1 MHPELFRIGGFFLPT
16 YGLLV
21 ALAFLAA
28 LAITARLARR
38 SGLDADAILNL
49 GIYCALA
56 GIAGAKL
63 MMFLLDLPYYFRNP
77 SQIFSTATLQAGGV
91 FYGGLLL
98 ALLVAVWYM
107 RSRKLPLLA
116 TADAF
121 APGLALGHSIGRI
134 GCFTAGCCW
143 GQPTHLPWAVT
154 FHSPRASELVGVPL
168 GIALHPTQLYEA
180 IAEALIFVFL
190 YRRFGKAHRPG
201 AIIGWYL
208 MLYSTVR
215 FLVEF
220 LRAHDQVNPFG
231 GPFSASQWIALGLIA
246 LTAVVWLRTRSDARQ
261 PVAARN
267 R

>member
-1 MHPELFRIGGFFLPT
+1 MHPEVFRIGSFFLPT

-21 ALAFLAA
+21 AIAFLTA

-38 SGLDADAILNL
+38 SGLDADAVLNL

-63 MMFLLDLPYYFRNP
+63 MMLLLDVPYYFRNP
-77 SQIFSTATLQAGGV
+77 SQIFSAATLQAGGV
-91 FYGGLLL
+91 FYGGLIA
-98 ALLVAVWYM
+98 ALLVAGWYM
-107 RSRKLPLLA
+107 RSRKLPLLL

-121 APGLALGHSIGRI
+121 GPGLALGHSIGRV

-143 GQPTHLPWAVT
+143 GQPANHPWAVT
-154 FHSPRASELVGVPL
+154 FHNPRANELVGVPL
-168 GIALHPTQLYEA
+168 GIPLHPTQLYEA

-190 YRRFGKAHRPG
+190 YRRFGKAHKPG

-208 MLYSTVR
+208 VLYSTAR

-220 LRAHDQVNPFG
+220 LRAHDQANPFG
-231 GPFSASQWIALGLIA
+231 GPLSASQWIAAGLIA
-246 LTAVVWLRTRSDARQ
+246 LAVVVWLRTRSSTRQ
-261 PVAARN
+261 PAAAAR